1 MDKVQVVKILAL
13 QATQLART
21 SIYDSYV
28 DASSRALNVLY
39 FNNYAVTSTT
49 PDRDFFVGTE
59 TQLDHLL
66 NYVLE
71 KYQGFIELTLVIN
84 SPVNISEIPEK
95 FNGIINVVCLN
106 LVEGCELLVQL
117 VKRTGGVFVFTEN
130 LGILEKILNFLL
142 NLVT

>member
-13 QATQLART
+13 QATQLAIT

-28 DASSRALNVLY
+28 NASSRALSVLY
-39 FNNYAVTSTT
+39 FNNYAVTSVT

-71 KYQGFIELTLVIN
+71 KYEGFIELTLVIN
-84 SPVNISEIPEK
+84 SPVNIGEMPEK

-142 NLVT
+142 N